1 MPPDSDSSVSDGHV
15 LVVDDNRD
23 VLTAL
28 RLLLKEHV
36 DTVHTATDPS
46 SIPQLVRENDY
57 DTILLDMNVQQD
69 ASSGR
74 EGFGWLGKIQE
85 IRRPWSS

>member
-1 MPPDSDSSVSDGHV
+1 MNIARDLRVRSLLSSNLFLRPVSASDASSPEGDGRL

-36 DTVHTATDPS
+36 DTVHTAQDPS
-46 SIPQLVRENDY
+46 VIPTLLRDHSY
-57 DTILLDMNVQQD
+57 DTIC
-69 ASSGR
+69 ST
-74 EGFGWLGKIQE
+74 
-85 IRRPWSS
+85 